1 MKKIIFLIPLLI
13 ICQVAYADV
22 VIQNDQKYID
32 NDGLLHII
40 GEIENNLKVPLNQIQ
55 ISATLI
61 DENDANI
68 DEIANSTISNIIM
81 PEMKGA
87 FDILIQ
93 DVNGEEI
100 KDYKLNL
107 QYKIAQ
113 PKNQVIEISSSMLTK
128 DNHNNTV
135 NTGILENRGD
145 NTANMIMVIATL
157 YDRDGNVATV
167 SQIYTKPDFLRA
179 GDSNSF
185 IIPFHE
191 KSQSIHAVDYSI
203 IAESDEYAMV
213 PEFPLGSGLL
223 LVVSVSTYVLFSRNP
238 KKIVDIISLVTNSK
252 LDKEKLGWLL

>member
-13 ICQVAYADV
+13 IGQAAYADV

-87 FDILIQ
+87 FDILIL

-113 PKNQVIEISSSMLTK
+113 PKNQVIEISSSVLTK

-135 NTGILENRGD
+135 ITGTISNK
-145 NTANMIMVIATL
+145 
-157 YDRDGNVATV
+157 DG
-167 SQIYTKPDFLRA
+167 YF
-179 GDSNSF
+179 
-185 IIPFHE
+185 
-191 KSQSIHAVDYSI
+191 
-203 IAESDEYAMV
+203 
-213 PEFPLGSGLL
+213 
-223 LVVSVSTYVLFSRNP
+223 
-238 KKIVDIISLVTNSK
+238 K
-252 LDKEKLGWLL
+252 LDKFQPGKYSITIEFIGYETILLSDQIDL

>member
-13 ICQVAYADV
+13 IGQAAYADV

-68 DEIANSTISNIIM
+68 GEIVNSAISNIIM

-113 PKNQVIEISSSMLTK
+113 PKNQVIEISSSVLTK

-135 NTGILENRGD
+135 ITGILENRGD
-145 NTANMIMVIATL
+145 NTANMIKVIATL

-238 KKIVDIISLVTNSK
+238 KKIADIISLVINSK
-252 LDKEKLGWLL
+252 LDKEKLG